1 MILTC
6 PQRTAQLLIEV
17 SGLKPSLAPHAT
29 ATGAVATVKNP
40 AIVEEAIERFFIN
53 LHTRRLSPA
62 TLKKYRVLLE
72 KQLVIF
78 CQSRG
83 FRYIEQLGI
92 NELDDFVA
100 SLKDSPI
107 STIKKMERLSAFFR
121 WCHSRKLIAENPSTE
136 LNKPEVRNSPT
147 LPFNEDQMMAILE
160 ACDAATGSLVV
171 RTPNASKPSF
181 C

>member
-1 MILTC
+1 MNLSSWDHAKELVSKWNSQGFIDPDL
-6 PQRTAQLLIEV
+6 PQRTAQFEI
-17 SGLKPSLAPHAT
+17 SGLKPSLTLHAT
-29 ATGAVATVKNP
+29 PTGAVATVKNP

-72 KQLVIF
+72 KQLITF
-78 CQSRG
+78 CQLRG

-121 WCHSRKLIAENPSTE
+121 WC
-136 LNKPEVRNSPT
+136 
-147 LPFNEDQMMAILE
+147 Q
-160 ACDAATGSLVV
+160 
-171 RTPNASKPSF
+171 
-181 C
+181 